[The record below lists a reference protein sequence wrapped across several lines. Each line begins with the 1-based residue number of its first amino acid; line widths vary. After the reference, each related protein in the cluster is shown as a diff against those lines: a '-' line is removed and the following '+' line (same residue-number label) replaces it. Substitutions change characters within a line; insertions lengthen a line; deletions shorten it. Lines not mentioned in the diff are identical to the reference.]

1 MDTAAMAQKAQKA
14 HWTPKE
20 EQALLEFLVEHK
32 SEARDGGNFKQ
43 ATFCQ
48 AALHLAP
55 LHVCSA
61 QKAGK
66 NCANKYSYFRQLY
79 RIVVAIQAASGWVWD
94 DKTSGSINP
103 DTLSSWDD
111 YVQAHP
117 DARPFRNRGWPY
129 LGQMED
135 LMPSTVQGA
144 NVYHATAASPLQPAE
159 DPANSDHESVGN
171 ELSDDEEPT
180 SLALGTKR
188 QCAPSTPPRP
198 HAKWVRPSGSSALA
212 SIADSISAFTST
224 FANTLAPP
232 TQPGIAAS
240 PVCRQQ
246 AVAAVQ
252 SHEKGWLTV
261 TQRIKLIELLKKD
274 QDAVDVY
281 LALTEEDV
289 HHEWLFV
296 YSAFS
301 PS

>member
-1 MDTAAMAQKAQKA
+1 MAQKAQKA

-20 EQALLEFLVEHK
+20 EQALLEFFVEHK
-32 SEARDGGNFKQ
+32 SEAGDGGNFKQ
-43 ATFCQ
+43 ATFRQ

-55 LHVCSA
+55 LHVRGTR
-61 QKAGK
+61 KVGK

-79 RIVVAIQAASGWVWD
+79 CIVVAIQAISGWVWD
-94 DKTSGSINP
+94 DETGASINP
-103 DTLSSWDD
+103 GTASSWDD

-117 DARPFRNRGWPY
+117 DACPFRNRGWPY

-144 NVYHATAASPLQPAE
+144 NVYHATAASPPQPAE
-159 DPANSDHESVGN
+159 DPSNSDHESMGN
-171 ELSDDEEPT
+171 ELSDNEEPT
-180 SLALGTKR
+180 SSASGTKR
-188 QCAPSTPPRP
+188 QCAPSTLPRP
-198 HAKWVRPSGSSALA
+198 HAKQVRPSGSSTLA
-212 SIADSISAFTST
+212 SIADSFGTFTST

-240 PVCRQQ
+240 PVRHQQ

-252 SHEKGWLTV
+252 SCEKGWLTV
-261 TQRIKLIELLKKD
+261 TQCVKLIELLKKD

-289 HHEWLFV
+289 RHEWFNLQL
-296 YSAFS
+296 
-301 PS
+301 